1 MILKYFKQTNSISV
15 HQSSLPAKIKSS
27 SNLQASSKENLNKYF
42 QKAGPADVKKRRK
55 NN

>member
-1 MILKYFKQTNSISV
+1 MILKYFKQTNSTSV
-15 HQSSLPAKIKSS
+15 NQSSLPAKIKSS